1 MARTPCP
8 QARPVRQT
16 RPLRRAALCR
26 RWGLHDPRE
35 RQRAPGP
42 EHERAER
49 GQLHHQTEIEVT
61 VAKCDPHALFKSHA
75 APSSNRN
82 TLLWDIGDVGA
93 GWKPRVAPALLVL
106 LLPAWEK
113 VFVSG
118 GAELFHRLAGGQHR
132 GCIDAASLG
141 ECGQSADTN
150 SSPLWW
156 PPLRGVVPKLLKSLT
171 VAATAARIPRQR
183 HLVLRRL
190 GGGARSCSTSAA
202 KSSWSC
208 VFTPARS
215 VCSSVWPPTASI
227 TSAERSATSV
237 FHDQSFSGRKLKFTR
252 DCERQLDHGRTLAK
266 EKKNK
271 NFERLSAAPPALHNL
286 LNQMQESLATLDTRD
301 TGLQFPSDKVL
312 PKAQVDVAK
321 AYESLQKR
329 LVELLG
335 KRCKRLLLQLYKL
348 SYTVKLLGSVALLNP
363 LHSYLAFEG
372 LGERPT
378 QDSRAQGFR
387 HLSAL
392 M

>member
-132 GCIDAASLG
+132 GCIVDWTPDLPAV
-141 ECGQSADTN
+141 C
-150 SSPLWW
+150 SP
-156 PPLRGVVPKLLKSLT
+156 RM
-171 VAATAARIPRQR
+171 
-183 HLVLRRL
+183 LRRSGTAEESHSSGD
-190 GGGARSCSTSAA
+190 GGDVGTGYRDSATLSSEDLAEEHEAAPPALRSRPGA
-202 KSSWSC
+202 
-208 VFTPARS
+208 
-215 VCSSVWPPTASI
+215 VCSLQQASI

-266 EKKNK
+266 KKKNK

-301 TGLQFPSDKVL
+301 TGLQFPSDKVSQASSS
-312 PKAQVDVAK
+312 P
-321 AYESLQKR
+321 
-329 LVELLG
+329 
-335 KRCKRLLLQLYKL
+335 
-348 SYTVKLLGSVALLNP
+348 
-363 LHSYLAFEG
+363 
-372 LGERPT
+372 
-378 QDSRAQGFR
+378 
-387 HLSAL
+387 
-392 M
+392 

>member
-132 GCIDAASLG
+132 GCIVDWTPDLPAV
-141 ECGQSADTN
+141 C
-150 SSPLWW
+150 SP
-156 PPLRGVVPKLLKSLT
+156 RM
-171 VAATAARIPRQR
+171 
-183 HLVLRRL
+183 LRRSGTAEESHSSGD
-190 GGGARSCSTSAA
+190 GGDVGTGYRD
-202 KSSWSC
+202 
-208 VFTPARS
+208 
-215 VCSSVWPPTASI
+215 
-227 TSAERSATSV
+227 SATLSSE
-237 FHDQSFSGRKLKFTR
+237 D
-252 DCERQLDHGRTLAK
+252 LA
-266 EKKNK
+266 E
-271 NFERLSAAPPALHNL
+271 EHEAAPPAL
-286 LNQMQESLATLDTRD
+286 
-301 TGLQFPSDKVL
+301 
-312 PKAQVDVAK
+312 
-321 AYESLQKR
+321 
-329 LVELLG
+329 
-335 KRCKRLLLQLYKL
+335 
-348 SYTVKLLGSVALLNP
+348 
-363 LHSYLAFEG
+363 
-372 LGERPT
+372 
-378 QDSRAQGFR
+378 
-387 HLSAL
+387 
-392 M
+392 